1 MPVELGKLQ
10 LTKIHRVRTLE
21 NAHFVYQRIPG
32 KAGSAAQDL
41 GRASVRLQ
49 IEGIFYGPHRQDEI
63 EQLRTLY
70 LKREPIEF
78 IADLFKQSYVSQV
91 ILERFEVAE
100 AAEQPEQFSYSL
112 IISEYVPPP
121 KKVAGTAA
129 VGKNI
134 KVEAK
139 AMLDIATLPEALSF
153 GALPEI
159 SNPFVPLKS
168 ALDPVKKATSGL
180 HDSVSGLKTLLGV

>member
-10 LTKIHRVRTLE
+10 LTKIHQIRTLE
-21 NAHFVYQRIPG
+21 TAHFVYQRVPG

-49 IEGIFYGPHRQDEI
+49 IEGIFYGPNRHDEI

-70 LKREPIEF
+70 LKREPIDF
-78 IADLFKQSYVSQV
+78 IADLVKQYYVSQV
-91 ILERFEVAE
+91 ILERFDVTE

-112 IISEYVPPP
+112 IISEYVLPP
-121 KKVAGTAA
+121 KTPDTTAMA
-129 VGKNI
+129 KNI

-139 AMLDIATLPEALSF
+139 AMLEIATLPEALSF

-168 ALDPVKKATSGL
+168 ALDPVKEATSGL
-180 HDSVSGLKTLLGV
+180 QDSVSGLKTLLGA